1 MIPFQ
6 VITIQSIA
14 FLKEQQNHGGAPEA
28 SLLLLRIQKSSMALL
43 NSSVGVSLTASR
55 IAFFQ
60 ELLHASG
67 TGAWSHLLPGNP
79 PLFKIPENQGSE
91 FAQRLPVFNSIFFS
105 FLQDMDSSCKV
116 FKCVDLFWSV
126 LRSGGELILL
136 YKWDRSE
143 LTI

>member
-28 SLLLLRIQKSSMALL
+28 SLLLWRIQKSSMALL

-67 TGAWSHLLPGNP
+67 TAAWSHLLPGNP
-79 PLFKIPENQGSE
+79 PLFEIPENQGNE
-91 FAQRLPVFNSIFFS
+91 FAQQLSVQFYSFFFFFS
-105 FLQDMDSSCKV
+105 GDG
-116 FKCVDLFWSV
+116 FKL
-126 LRSGGELILL
+126 
-136 YKWDRSE
+136 
-143 LTI
+143 

>member
-28 SLLLLRIQKSSMALL
+28 SLLLLRIQKSSTVLL
-43 NSSVGVSLTASR
+43 NNSVGVSLTASR

-67 TGAWSHLLPGNP
+67 AGAWSHLLPGNP
-79 PLFKIPENQGSE
+79 PLFKIPENQGNE
-91 FAQRLPVFNSIFFS
+91 FAQQLPVFNSILFFAG
-105 FLQDMDSSCKV
+105 DG
-116 FKCVDLFWSV
+116 FKL
-126 LRSGGELILL
+126 
-136 YKWDRSE
+136 
-143 LTI
+143 